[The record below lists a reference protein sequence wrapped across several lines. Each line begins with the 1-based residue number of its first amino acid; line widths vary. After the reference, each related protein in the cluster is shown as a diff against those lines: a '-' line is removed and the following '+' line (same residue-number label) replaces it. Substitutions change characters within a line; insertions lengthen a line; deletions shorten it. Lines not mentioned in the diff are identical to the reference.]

1 MNSTTASAA
10 GVPPFTAS
18 QWKELEHQALIF
30 KYLMAGMPVPPDLLL
45 PIRKSFE
52 AMSARFFHH
61 PTMGY
66 CTYYGK
72 KLDPEPG
79 RCRRTDGKKW
89 RCSKDAYPDSK
100 YCERHM
106 HRGRN
111 RSRKPV
117 ETHSLTQSSSTL
129 TSLSASAAS
138 SSTAAGGGGSGG
150 SFQSLPLNT
159 IGSGSSNVSSL
170 QMEPPG
176 PYGIGNK
183 DYRHTSN
190 ISSART
196 KTNRYFHGVKG
207 DVDEHSFFSEASGGV
222 RNLAMDSSLDS
233 TWRLMPSRYP
243 HVQQS
248 MQDYGHSTLASA
260 LSKQQQQQQH
270 LFFGSEF
277 CAAEPVKQEAQSLR
291 PFFDEWPKAR
301 DSWSD
306 LDDERSNRS
315 SFSTTQLS
323 ISIPMAS
330 SDFSAT
336 SSRSPNGQS
345 KTNQIQFFS
354 AISKSSPNHHSPL
367 THVQMTE
374 KVSSVP

>member
-150 SFQSLPLNT
+150 SFQSLPFNS
-159 IGSGSSNVSSL
+159 IGSGSCNVSSL

-183 DYRHTSN
+183 DYR
-190 ISSART
+190 
-196 KTNRYFHGVKG
+196 YFHGVKG
-207 DVDEHSFFSEASGGV
+207 DVDEHCFFSEASGGV

-233 TWRLMPSRYP
+233 TWRLMPSRVSPFPPSKPRNGSLLQSDYP

-248 MQDYGHSTLASA
+248 MQDYGHSTLATA
-260 LSKQQQQQQH
+260 LSKQQQQQQQH

-336 SSRSPNGQS
+336 SSRSPNGRS

-354 AISKSSPNHHSPL
+354 AISKSSADHHSPL
-367 THVQMTE
+367 NTCADD
-374 KVSSVP
+374 